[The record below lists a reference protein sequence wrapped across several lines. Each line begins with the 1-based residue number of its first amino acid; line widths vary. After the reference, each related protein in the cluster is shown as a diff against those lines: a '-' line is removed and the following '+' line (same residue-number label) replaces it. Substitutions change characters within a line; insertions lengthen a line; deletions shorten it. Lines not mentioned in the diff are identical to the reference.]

1 MTFIAGG
8 SNQNIGIMKM
18 PIKTNNWDLETLWD
32 QFRTN
37 TGSPPLYCLYSRY
50 CEKEC
55 HCVKALSFAT
65 VQCSDDYHPSPSCAS
80 QVL

>member
-37 TGSPPLYCLYSRY
+37 TGSPPLYS
-50 CEKEC
+50 
-55 HCVKALSFAT
+55 SFET
-65 VQCSDDYHPSPSCAS
+65 LKKPCKQKI
-80 QVL
+80 VLFEELGGKISK